1 VRRLSAD
8 EWSLHDRRVMFV
20 TLDAGLPSPRV
31 TQNVHEAAA
40 SWQDLTRRVTL
51 MTFERQRV
59 TPKRR
64 PNW

>member
-1 VRRLSAD
+1 M
-8 EWSLHDRRVMFV
+8 MFV